1 MAFYLLKRIEH
12 NADKDQQGRTAE
24 ELCKLLLHAK
34 DTGKCGHNGN
44 EGDEE
49 RAGQRDVRHHVI
61 QIVCGGFAGLHTRD
75 KSVIALHVFCHLNGV
90 QGNGGVEI
98 SESDNKDNKHEVVKH
113 ACVIQKLGHPNC
125 RHRSAMLSHW
135 LYA

>member
-1 MAFYLLKRIEH
+1 MARIKETIIMAYEQMAFYLLKRIEH

-61 QIVCGGFAGLHTRD
+61 QIVSGGFAGLNTRD
-75 KSVIALHVFCHLNGV
+75 KSVIAQHIGCQLNGG
-90 QGNGGVEI
+90 QGDGGVEI
-98 SESDNKDNKHEVVKH
+98 RESDNED
-113 ACVIQKLGHPNC
+113 
-125 RHRSAMLSHW
+125 
-135 LYA
+135 

>member
-49 RAGQRDVRHHVI
+49 
-61 QIVCGGFAGLHTRD
+61 
-75 KSVIALHVFCHLNGV
+75 
-90 QGNGGVEI
+90 
-98 SESDNKDNKHEVVKH
+98 
-113 ACVIQKLGHPNC
+113 
-125 RHRSAMLSHW
+125 
-135 LYA
+135 